1 MPERGAASTDIRT
14 PSHPAVVAEG
24 LVKAYGDRR
33 AVDGIHFEVRHG
45 VCFGFLGP
53 NGAGKTTTMRMLYGR
68 LRRDSGQLHVLGLD
82 PNRSRRQVRERL
94 GVVTQA
100 NDLDQDL
107 DVFENLV
114 VFAGHFGRRG
124 REVRERARALLEF
137 FDLGDRADSSVR
149 DLSGGLQRRLLIARS
164 LMHDPEL
171 LVLDE
176 PTTGLDPQ
184 ARIVVWQR
192 IAELRQ
198 RGVTVVLT
206 THYMEE
212 AARLCEEVVVM
223 DQGRIV
229 ESGTPRDLIL
239 RHAGEQVVEVRWP
252 LGMPAPSAGPDVRR
266 IDLLGDRLLLF
277 ADNPVA
283 ALGLVR
289 GRVGSGDTIV
299 RPATLEDVFIHLTG
313 RHLEEDS

>member
-1 MPERGAASTDIRT
+1 LTDPASPRSAA
-14 PSHPAVVAEG
+14 VLAEG
-24 LVKAYGDRR
+24 LVKAYGERR
-33 AVDGIHFEVRHG
+33 AVDAIDFEIRAG
-45 VCFGFLGP
+45 MCFGFLGP

-68 LRRDSGQLHVLGLD
+68 LRRDAGSLRVLGLD
-82 PNRSRRQVRERL
+82 PDRSRREVRTRL

-107 DVFENLV
+107 DVLENLV
-114 VFAGHFGRRG
+114 VFAGHFGLRG
-124 REVRERARALLEF
+124 RAVRERARELLDF
-137 FDLGDRADSSVR
+137 FDLGERADSDVR
-149 DLSGGLQRRLLIARS
+149 DLSGGLQRRLLVARS

-223 DQGRIV
+223 DHGRIV
-229 ESGTPRDLIL
+229 ERGAPRDLVR

-252 LGMPAPSAGPDVRR
+252 LGTPAPAAGREVRR
-266 IDLLGDRLLLF
+266 VELIGDRLLLF

-289 GRVGSGDTIV
+289 GQVESGATIV

-313 RHLEEDS
+313 RRLEEDE

>member
-1 MPERGAASTDIRT
+1 VPASTGLHSG
-14 PSHPAVVAEG
+14 PPPAIAARG
-24 LVKAYGDRR
+24 LVKAYGARR
-33 AVDGIHFEVRHG
+33 AVDAIDFEVAPG

-68 LRRDSGQLHVLGLD
+68 LRRDAGHLEVLGLD
-82 PNRSRRQVRERL
+82 PDRARREVRDRL

-107 DVFENLV
+107 DVLENLV
-114 VFAGHFGRRG
+114 VFAGHFGLRG
-124 REVRERARALLEF
+124 REVRERAHELLAF
-137 FDLGDRADSSVR
+137 FDLGDRAGASVR

-164 LMHDPEL
+164 MVHDPEL

-184 ARIVVWQR
+184 ARIVVWRR

-198 RGVTVVLT
+198 AGVTVVLT

-223 DQGRIV
+223 DRGLIV
-229 ESGTPRDLIL
+229 ERGAPRDLIR
-239 RHAGEQVVEVRWP
+239 RHAGEQVVEVPWP
-252 LGMPAPSAGPDVRR
+252 LGSPAPSAGAEVRR
-266 IDLLGDRLLLF
+266 IDLLGDRLLVF
-277 ADNPVA
+277 ADNPAA
-283 ALGLVR
+283 ALALVR
-289 GRVGSGDTIV
+289 GRVDSDAAIV

-313 RHLEEDS
+313 RPLEEDDG

>member
-1 MPERGAASTDIRT
+1 LADLSS
-14 PSHPAVVAEG
+14 PSPAVVAEG
-24 LVKAYGDRR
+24 LVKIYGDRR
-33 AVDGIHFEVRHG
+33 AVDAIDFEVRDG

-68 LRRDSGQLHVLGLD
+68 LRRDSGHLEVLGLD
-82 PNRSRRQVRERL
+82 PDRSRREVRERL

-107 DVFENLV
+107 EVLENLV
-114 VFAGHFGRRG
+114 VFAGHFGLRG
-124 REVRERARALLEF
+124 REVRERAQELLEF
-137 FDLGDRADSSVR
+137 FDLGGRADSNVR

-164 LMHDPEL
+164 MMHDPEL

-184 ARIVVWQR
+184 ARILVWQR

-223 DQGRIV
+223 DHGRIV
-229 ESGTPRDLIL
+229 ERGAPRDLIL
-239 RHAGEQVVEVRWP
+239 RHAGEQVVEVQWP
-252 LGMPAPSAGPDVRR
+252 LGTPAPPTGPEVRR

-289 GRVGSGDTIV
+289 GRVDSAAMIV

-313 RHLEEDS
+313 RLLEEGE

>member
-1 MPERGAASTDIRT
+1 MTTLRSPPSPAA
-14 PSHPAVVAEG
+14 VAEG
-24 LVKAYGDRR
+24 LVKSYGDRR
-33 AVDGIHFEVRHG
+33 AVDAVDFEVRDG

-68 LRRDSGQLHVLGLD
+68 LRRDSGRLEVLGLD
-82 PNRSRRQVRERL
+82 PDRSRREVRERL

-107 DVFENLV
+107 DVLENLL
-114 VFAGHFGRRG
+114 VFAGHFGLRG
-124 REVRERARALLEF
+124 RRVRERAHELLEF
-137 FDLGDRADSSVR
+137 FDLGARAGSNVR

-223 DQGRIV
+223 DEGRIV
-229 ESGTPRDLIL
+229 ERGAPRDLIL

-252 LGMPAPSAGPDVRR
+252 LGRPAPPAGPEVRR

-277 ADNPVA
+277 ADNPAA
-283 ALGLVR
+283 ALGIVR
-289 GRVGSGDTIV
+289 GRVDSGATMV

-313 RHLEEDS
+313 RRLEDGN

>member
-1 MPERGAASTDIRT
+1 VLTVLPQRGS
-14 PSHPAVVAEG
+14 PAVVAEG
-24 LVKAYGDRR
+24 LVKRYGDRR
-33 AVDGIHFEVRHG
+33 AVDAVDFEVRDG

-68 LRRDSGQLHVLGLD
+68 LRRDAGRLEVLGLD
-82 PNRSRRQVRERL
+82 PDRSRREVRERL

-100 NDLDQDL
+100 NDLDQEL
-107 DVFENLV
+107 DVLENLV
-114 VFAGHFGRRG
+114 VFAGHFGLRG
-124 REVRERARALLEF
+124 RKARIRAGELLEF
-137 FDLGDRADSSVR
+137 FDLGERADSSVR

-164 LMHDPEL
+164 MMHEPEL

-223 DQGRIV
+223 DEGRIV
-229 ESGTPRDLIL
+229 ERGAPRDLIL

-252 LGMPAPSAGPDVRR
+252 LGTPAPAAGPDVRR
-266 IDLLGDRLLLF
+266 IELLGDRLLLF
-277 ADNPVA
+277 ADNPAA
-283 ALGLVR
+283 ALGIVR
-289 GRVGSGDTIV
+289 GRVDSGAAIV

-313 RHLEEDS
+313 RRLEDGE

>member
-1 MPERGAASTDIRT
+1 
-14 PSHPAVVAEG
+14 VADG
-24 LVKAYGDRR
+24 LVKIYGDRR
-33 AVDGIHFEVRHG
+33 AVDSIDFEVRNG

-68 LRRDSGQLHVLGLD
+68 LRRDAGRLDVLGLD
-82 PNRSRRQVRERL
+82 PDRHRRQVRQRL

-107 DVFENLV
+107 NVRENLV
-114 VFAGHFGRRG
+114 VFAGHFGLHG
-124 REVRERARALLEF
+124 REVRERAQKLLEF
-137 FDLGDRADSSVR
+137 FDLGERGGSHVG

-176 PTTGLDPQ
+176 PTTGLDPH
-184 ARIVVWQR
+184 ARILVWQR

-212 AARLCEEVVVM
+212 AARLCDEVVVM
-223 DQGRIV
+223 DHGRIV
-229 ESGTPRDLIL
+229 ERGTPRDLIL
-239 RHAGEQVVEVRWP
+239 RHAGQQVVEVRWP
-252 LGMPAPSAGPDVRR
+252 LGTPAPPSGPEVRR
-266 IDLLGDRLLLF
+266 VDLLGDRLLLF
-277 ADNPVA
+277 ADNPAA
-283 ALGLVR
+283 ALGLVH
-289 GRVGSGDTIV
+289 GRVDSGATIV

-313 RHLEEDS
+313 RLLEEGE

>member
-1 MPERGAASTDIRT
+1 MIPLPHPRSAAV
-14 PSHPAVVAEG
+14 AAEG
-24 LVKAYGDRR
+24 LVKSYGERR
-33 AVDGIHFEVRHG
+33 AVDGIDFVVPDG

-68 LRRDSGQLHVLGLD
+68 LRRDAGRLAVLGLD
-82 PNRSRRQVRERL
+82 PDRSRREVRQRL

-100 NDLDQDL
+100 NDLDLDL
-107 DVFENLV
+107 DVLENLI
-114 VFAGHFGRRG
+114 VFAGHFGLRG
-124 REVRERARALLEF
+124 PGVRARAGELLDF
-137 FDLGDRADSSVR
+137 FELGDRARASVR
-149 DLSGGLQRRLLIARS
+149 DLSGGMQRRLLLARS
-164 LMHDPEL
+164 LMHEPQL

-192 IAELRQ
+192 IAELRR

-223 DQGRIV
+223 DAGRIV
-229 ESGTPRDLIL
+229 EHGAPRELIR
-239 RHAGEQVVEVRWP
+239 RHAGEQVVEVPWP
-252 LGMPAPSAGPDVRR
+252 LGAAPPGAHPGIRR
-266 IDLLGDRLLLF
+266 LELLGDRLLVF
-277 ADNPVA
+277 ADEPEA
-283 ALGLVR
+283 GLALVR
-289 GRVGSGDTIV
+289 ALTGGDAGMV

-313 RHLEEDS
+313 RRLEETE

>member
-1 MPERGAASTDIRT
+1 VPASN
-14 PSHPAVVAEG
+14 PAVVADG
-24 LVKAYGDRR
+24 LLKRYGDRP
-33 AVDGIHFEVRHG
+33 AVDAVDFAVPTG

-53 NGAGKTTTMRMLYGR
+53 NGAGKTTTMRMVYGR
-68 LRRDSGQLHVLGLD
+68 LRRDAGRLEVLGLD
-82 PNRSRRQVRERL
+82 PDRSRREVRERL

-107 DVFENLV
+107 TVLENLI
-114 VFAGHFGRRG
+114 VFAGYFRQQGL
-124 REVRERARALLEF
+124 EVRTRARELLDFFELGERAGA
-137 FDLGDRADSSVR
+137 SVR

-223 DQGRIV
+223 DHGRIV
-229 ESGTPRDLIL
+229 ERGAPRDLIR

-252 LGMPAPSAGPDVRR
+252 LGAPAPAAGPEVRR

-277 ADNPVA
+277 ADNPGA

-289 GRVGSGDTIV
+289 GRVDSDAAIV

-313 RHLEEDS
+313 RRLEEGDG

>member
-1 MPERGAASTDIRT
+1 MESAAPARRYSRSSPVIGT
-14 PSHPAVVAEG
+14 PSSSPPTVVAEG

-33 AVDGIHFEVRHG
+33 AVDGVDFEIGDG

-68 LRRDSGQLHVLGLD
+68 LRRDSGRLQVLGLD
-82 PNRSRRQVRERL
+82 PDRPRREVAERL
-94 GVVTQA
+94 GGVTQA

-107 DVFENLV
+107 DVLENLV
-114 VFAGHFGRRG
+114 VFAGHFGLRG
-124 REVRERARALLEF
+124 REVRRRAQELLEF
-137 FDLGDRADSSVR
+137 FQLDGRAGASVR

-164 LMHDPEL
+164 LMHVPQL

-212 AARLCEEVVVM
+212 AARLCDEVVVM

-229 ESGTPRDLIL
+229 ERGNPRDLIL

-252 LGMPAPSAGPDVRR
+252 LGTPAPPG
-266 IDLLGDRLLLF
+266 G
-277 ADNPVA
+277 
-283 ALGLVR
+283 
-289 GRVGSGDTIV
+289 
-299 RPATLEDVFIHLTG
+299 
-313 RHLEEDS
+313 

>member
-1 MPERGAASTDIRT
+1 MPASTGL
-14 PSHPAVVAEG
+14 HPRPAPAIAARG
-24 LVKAYGDRR
+24 LVKTYGDRR
-33 AVDGIHFEVRHG
+33 AVDAIDFEVAPG
-45 VCFGFLGP
+45 VCYGFLGP

-68 LRRDSGQLHVLGLD
+68 LRRDAGDLEVLGLD
-82 PNRSRRQVRERL
+82 PDRSRREVRERL

-107 DVFENLV
+107 DVLENLV

-124 REVRERARALLEF
+124 REVRERARELLAF
-137 FDLGDRADSSVR
+137 FDLADRAAASVR

-164 LMHDPEL
+164 MMHDPEL

-198 RGVTVVLT
+198 GGVTIVLT

-229 ESGTPRDLIL
+229 EAGTPRDLIR

-252 LGMPAPSAGPDVRR
+252 LGTPAPPAGPDVRR
-266 IDLLGDRLLLF
+266 VDLLGDRLLLF
-277 ADNPVA
+277 ADNPGA

-289 GRVGSGDTIV
+289 GRVDSDAAIV

-313 RHLEEDS
+313 RRLEGGGG

>member
-1 MPERGAASTDIRT
+1 M
-14 PSHPAVVAEG
+14 AEG
-24 LVKAYGDRR
+24 LVKTYGERP
-33 AVDGIHFEVRHG
+33 AVDAIDFEVPDG

-68 LRRDSGQLHVLGLD
+68 LRRDSGRLEVLGLD
-82 PNRSRRQVRERL
+82 PDRSRREVRERL

-100 NDLDQDL
+100 NDLDQEL
-107 DVFENLV
+107 DVLENLV
-114 VFAGHFGRRG
+114 VFAGHFGLRG
-124 REVRERARALLEF
+124 REVRERAHELLEF
-137 FDLGDRADSSVR
+137 FDLGERADSSVR

-164 LMHDPEL
+164 MMHDPEL

-184 ARIVVWQR
+184 ARIVVWRR

-212 AARLCEEVVVM
+212 AARLCDEVVVM

-229 ESGTPRDLIL
+229 ERGAPRDLVL

-252 LGMPAPSAGPDVRR
+252 LGTPAPAAGPQVRR
-266 IDLLGDRLLLF
+266 VDLLGDRLLVF
-277 ADNPVA
+277 ADDPVA
-283 ALGLVR
+283 ALRLV
-289 GRVGSGDTIV
+289 GAGVGSEAAIV

-313 RHLEEDS
+313 RRLEEDD

>member
-1 MPERGAASTDIRT
+1 MTDL
-14 PSHPAVVAEG
+14 PSPPSPAVVAKG
-24 LVKAYGDRR
+24 LVKIYGDRT
-33 AVDGIHFEVRHG
+33 AVDAIDFQVPDG

-68 LRRDSGQLHVLGLD
+68 LRRDSGRLEVLGLD
-82 PNRSRRQVRERL
+82 PDRSRREVRERL

-107 DVFENLV
+107 NVLENLV
-114 VFAGHFGRRG
+114 VFAGHFGLRG
-124 REVRERARALLEF
+124 REARERARELLEF
-137 FDLGDRADSSVR
+137 FDLGGRADSNIR

-184 ARIVVWQR
+184 ARILVWQR

-229 ESGTPRDLIL
+229 ERGTPRELIL

-252 LGMPAPSAGPDVRR
+252 LGTPAPPTGPEVRR

-289 GRVGSGDTIV
+289 GRVDSAATIV
-299 RPATLEDVFIHLTG
+299 RPATLEDVFIFLTG
-313 RHLEEDS
+313 RPLEEGE

>member
-1 MPERGAASTDIRT
+1 M
-14 PSHPAVVAEG
+14 AEG
-24 LVKAYGDRR
+24 LVKRYGGRP
-33 AVDGIHFEVRHG
+33 AVDAIGFTVPTG

-53 NGAGKTTTMRMLYGR
+53 NGAGKTTTMRMVYGR
-68 LRRDSGQLHVLGLD
+68 LRRDAGRLEVLGLD
-82 PNRSRRQVRERL
+82 PDRTRREVRERL

-107 DVFENLV
+107 NVLENLI
-114 VFAGHFGRRG
+114 VFAGYFRRRG
-124 REVRERARALLEF
+124 LEVRARARELLDF
-137 FDLGDRADSSVR
+137 FELGERAGASVR

-206 THYMEE
+206 AHYMEE

-223 DQGRIV
+223 DHGRIV
-229 ESGTPRDLIL
+229 ERGAPRDLIR
-239 RHAGEQVVEVRWP
+239 RHAGEQVVAVRWP
-252 LGMPAPSAGPDVRR
+252 LGAPAPAAVPEVRR

-277 ADNPVA
+277 ADNPAA

-289 GRVGSGDTIV
+289 GRVDSDAAIV

-313 RHLEEDS
+313 RRLEEGDG

>member
-1 MPERGAASTDIRT
+1 M
-14 PSHPAVVAEG
+14 
-24 LVKAYGDRR
+24 
-33 AVDGIHFEVRHG
+33 
-45 VCFGFLGP
+45 
-53 NGAGKTTTMRMLYGR
+53 
-68 LRRDSGQLHVLGLD
+68 
-82 PNRSRRQVRERL
+82 
-94 GVVTQA
+94 
-100 NDLDQDL
+100 
-107 DVFENLV
+107 
-114 VFAGHFGRRG
+114 
-124 REVRERARALLEF
+124 
-137 FDLGDRADSSVR
+137 R

-184 ARIVVWQR
+184 ARILVWQR

-212 AARLCEEVVVM
+212 AARLCDEVVVM

-229 ESGTPRDLIL
+229 ERGAPRDLIL

-252 LGMPAPSAGPDVRR
+252 LGTPAPPGGPEVRR
-266 IDLLGDRLLLF
+266 VDLLGDRLLLF
-277 ADNPVA
+277 ADNPAA

-289 GRVGSGDTIV
+289 GRVDSETTIV

-313 RHLEEDS
+313 RLLEEGE

>member
-1 MPERGAASTDIRT
+1 
-14 PSHPAVVAEG
+14 VAEG
-24 LVKAYGDRR
+24 LLKRYGERR
-33 AVDGIHFEVRHG
+33 AVDAIEFAVPTG

-68 LRRDSGQLHVLGLD
+68 LRRDAGRLEVLGLD
-82 PNRSRRQVRERL
+82 PDRSRREVRERL

-100 NDLDQDL
+100 NDLDQEL
-107 DVFENLV
+107 TVLENLV
-114 VFAGHFGRRG
+114 VFAGHFGLRG
-124 REVRERARALLEF
+124 PRVRERARELLDF
-137 FDLGDRADSSVR
+137 LDLGERAGTDVR

-229 ESGTPRDLIL
+229 ERGAPRDLIR

-252 LGMPAPSAGPDVRR
+252 LGAPAPAAGPDVRR
-266 IDLLGDRLLLF
+266 VDLLGDRLLLF
-277 ADNPVA
+277 ADNPGA

-289 GRVGSGDTIV
+289 GRVDSDATIV

-313 RHLEEDS
+313 RRLEEEDG

>member
-1 MPERGAASTDIRT
+1 MSVLPPRGS
-14 PSHPAVVAEG
+14 PAVVAEG
-24 LVKAYGDRR
+24 LVKTYGERR
-33 AVDGIHFEVRHG
+33 AVDAIEFEVRDG

-68 LRRDSGQLHVLGLD
+68 LRRDSGRLEVLGLD
-82 PNRSRRQVRERL
+82 PDRSRRDVRERL

-100 NDLDQDL
+100 NDLDQEL
-107 DVFENLV
+107 TVLENLV

-124 REVRERARALLEF
+124 RAARSRARELLEF
-137 FDLGDRADSSVR
+137 FDLDDRAGSSVR

-164 LMHDPEL
+164 MMHDPEL

-212 AARLCEEVVVM
+212 AARLCEQVVVM
-223 DQGRIV
+223 DEGRIV
-229 ESGTPRDLIL
+229 ERGAPRDLIL

-252 LGMPAPSAGPDVRR
+252 LGTPAPAAGPEVRR

-277 ADNPVA
+277 ADNPAA

-289 GRVGSGDTIV
+289 GRVDSDAAIV

-313 RHLEEDS
+313 RRLEDGE

>member
-1 MPERGAASTDIRT
+1 M
-14 PSHPAVVAEG
+14 AVVADG
-24 LVKAYGDRR
+24 LVKTYGDRK
-33 AVDGIHFEVRHG
+33 AVDAIDFQVRSG

-53 NGAGKTTTMRMLYGR
+53 NGAGKTTTMRLLYGR
-68 LRRDSGQLHVLGLD
+68 LRRDSGRLEVLGLD
-82 PNRSRRQVRERL
+82 PDRSRRAVRERL

-107 DVFENLV
+107 NVLENLV
-114 VFAGHFGRRG
+114 VFAGHFGLSGPGVRR
-124 REVRERARALLEF
+124 RAQELLEF
-137 FDLGDRADSSVR
+137 FDLGSRGDSDVR

-164 LMHDPEL
+164 MMHDPEL

-184 ARIVVWQR
+184 ARILVWQR

-212 AARLCEEVVVM
+212 AARLCEEVIVM
-223 DQGRIV
+223 DRGLIV
-229 ESGTPRDLIL
+229 ERGGPRDLIL

-252 LGMPAPSAGPDVRR
+252 LGTPAPPAGPEVRR

-277 ADNPVA
+277 ADNPGA

-289 GRVGSGDTIV
+289 GRVDSAAMIV

-313 RHLEEDS
+313 RLLEDAD

>member
-1 MPERGAASTDIRT
+1 MTDL
-14 PSHPAVVAEG
+14 PSRPSPPVAAEG
-24 LVKAYGDRR
+24 LVKTYGDRR
-33 AVDGIHFEVRHG
+33 AVDGIDFEVRDG

-68 LRRDSGQLHVLGLD
+68 LRRDSGRLDVLGLD
-82 PNRSRRQVRERL
+82 PDRYRRQVRQRL

-107 DVFENLV
+107 DVRENLV
-114 VFAGHFGRRG
+114 VFAGHFGLHG
-124 REVRERARALLEF
+124 RDVRERARELLEF
-137 FDLGDRADSSVR
+137 FDLGGRAASHVR

-164 LMHDPEL
+164 LMHEPEL

-184 ARIVVWQR
+184 ARILVWQR

-212 AARLCEEVVVM
+212 AARLCDEVVVM

-229 ESGTPRDLIL
+229 ERGAPRDLIL

-252 LGMPAPSAGPDVRR
+252 LGTPAPPGGPEVRR
-266 IDLLGDRLLLF
+266 VDLLGDRLLLF
-277 ADNPVA
+277 ADNPAA

-289 GRVGSGDTIV
+289 GRVDSEATIV

-313 RHLEEDS
+313 RLLEEGE